1 MNLKNKFMDKKN
13 NQIVKSLTEK
23 LLKIIGFEG
32 EVEIIDSKDEDN
44 KFICNIKTQKDAS
57 FIIGQNGDNLQALQ
71 HVVRL
76 LARKQTDENIK
87 FILDVNSYKKDQE
100 ASVVELAKSLAKQV
114 ALEKKAVVMR
124 PMSAYNRRLVH
135 MVLADNDEV
144 TTESTGN
151 DDDRRVVIKPTSL

>member
-1 MNLKNKFMDKKN
+1 MDKKN
-13 NQIVKSLTEK
+13 NQIVKSLTED
-23 LLKIIGFEG
+23 LLKTIGFEG
-32 EVEIIDSKDEDN
+32 EVEIIDSNDEDN
-44 KFICNIKTQKDAS
+44 KFICNIKTQKDAN

-71 HVVRL
+71 HIVRL
-76 LARKQTDENIK
+76 LVRKQTDENIK

-114 ALEKKAVVMR
+114 ASEKKSVVMR

-144 TTESTGN
+144 ITESTG
-151 DDDRRVVIKPTSL
+151 DDDERRVVIKPTSLI

>member
-1 MNLKNKFMDKKN
+1 MDKKN
-13 NQIVKSLTEK
+13 NQIVKSLTEN
-23 LLKIIGFEG
+23 LLKTIGFEG

-44 KFICNIKTQKDAS
+44 KFICNIKTQKDAN

-71 HVVRL
+71 HIVRL
-76 LARKQTDENIK
+76 LVRKQTDENIK

-114 ALEKKAVVMR
+114 ALEKKSVIMR

-144 TTESTGN
+144 ITESTG
-151 DDDRRVVIKPTSL
+151 DDDERRVVIKPTSLI

>member
-1 MNLKNKFMDKKN
+1 MDKKN